1 MLNIHSTKT
10 VSSLVVC
17 LTFDDCDMSVVVI
30 MLKWRWIRLTDC
42 IDYSIFAFLILSCI
56 LSFFFVC
63 FNCSRHSVRMSC
75 WNKRLLTFLLTCID
89 NAQGSKSKN
98 GKQLIPTVVNEF
110 SKHDDDDEGKEE
122 WSESHD
128 DDDDTT
134 SVSNV
139 SGESPRLRVS
149 QIAAASRQYS
159 GIKPYFTWRVVFGVY
174 QFFVVF
180 NIAE

>member
-1 MLNIHSTKT
+1 
-10 VSSLVVC
+10 
-17 LTFDDCDMSVVVI
+17 
-30 MLKWRWIRLTDC
+30 
-42 IDYSIFAFLILSCI
+42 
-56 LSFFFVC
+56 
-63 FNCSRHSVRMSC
+63 MSC

-159 GIKPYFTWRVVFGVY
+159 GIKPYFT
-174 QFFVVF
+174 
-180 NIAE
+180 